1 MDEITQTVD
10 ALKKAGLPGEAETL
24 RQVITR
30 QYQRHG
36 YTPWTPGKP
45 LPVETM
51 AFLIRNWVKVF
62 DIPIMYREWPQDGY
76 KLLVAALKLEIRL
89 AP

>member
-10 ALKKAGLPGEAETL
+10 ALKKANLPAEAHIL
-24 RQVITR
+24 NDVIRR

-36 YTPWTPGKP
+36 YIPWTPGKP

-89 AP
+89 S

>member
-1 MDEITQTVD
+1 MDEITQAVE
-10 ALKKAGLPGEAETL
+10 ALKKANLPGEAETL

-36 YTPWTPGKP
+36 YTPWMTDKR
-45 LPVETM
+45 LPVETL

-62 DIPIMYREWPQDGY
+62 DIPIFYREWPQDGH

-89 AP
+89 S